1 MSGVGRQTLYASRT
15 GSGISLQRSQLSSCL
30 ISSIGKSG
38 ARSAGPMGCAVP
50 GWSGGGSGDG
60 RSAWM
65 LYQCVGSSF
74 SSSWNLRCVVALLA
88 TVTAMAASPLVVAI
102 LEPAEPTLRRQSP
115 TTEPTDVVAT
125 YAQRIKDKTGTNRK
139 SPSRPAATT

>member
-1 MSGVGRQTLYASRT
+1 GARGRRGGGGRQTLCASRS
-15 GSGISLQRSQLSSCL
+15 GSGRSVERARLTSCLSSCF
-30 ISSIGKSG
+30 GKSG
-38 ARSAGPMGCAVP
+38 AASAGPMGCPVP

-102 LEPAEPTLRRQSP
+102 LEPAEPTLRTQSP
-115 TTEPTDVVAT
+115 TGAVAT
-125 YAQRIKDKTGTNRK
+125 YAQRIKDQTGTN
-139 SPSRPAATT
+139 